1 MRRNERLAA
10 VKKEDAG
17 NFRSAGKYF
26 MNKRLIVAFVLI
38 IATAVVLLF
47 NMRGFSP
54 KMDIDLVITTVNGY
68 KSMIFMS
75 FAVVGVLIG
84 LLMK

>member
-1 MRRNERLAA
+1 
-10 VKKEDAG
+10 
-17 NFRSAGKYF
+17 
-26 MNKRLIVAFVLI
+26 MNKKLIVAFVLI

-68 KSMIFMS
+68 KSMIFMA